1 MGGQDSRPAEIRQGN
16 ELVGLAMGQPTP
28 SSWGRHDYLQ
38 GSGILRSRNTI
49 IQSMQLLIALILG
62 LTQGL
67 TEFIPVSSS
76 GHLIL
81 VGHFFNFQYSGLAF
95 DTALD
100 IGTLAALYLFF
111 ARDFIE
117 LAHDLIKGGPKRKLA
132 LYILAATVPGVI
144 IGVLIQHAA
153 ETIFRD
159 ARLVAVNLIWVG
171 ILMFLVDRFSRRQ
184 LHVESV
190 TLPRALTVGV
200 AQALALIPGVSRSGI
215 TITASRALGFDR
227 VAATRFSF
235 LLSAPIITGATLKVL
250 LSDGNAAEMMKVPL
264 LYGVGIL
271 AAFVSG
277 YLAIKFLLAY
287 LSHHSLG
294 VFAIYRIVVGVIILV
309 IGLR

>member
-1 MGGQDSRPAEIRQGN
+1 
-16 ELVGLAMGQPTP
+16 
-28 SSWGRHDYLQ
+28 
-38 GSGILRSRNTI
+38 
-49 IQSMQLLIALILG
+49 MQLLDALILG

-67 TEFIPVSSS
+67 TEFIRVSSS

-81 VGHFFNFQYSGLAF
+81 VGHFLQFQYSGLAF

-117 LAHDLIKGGPKRKLA
+117 LAHDFIKGGPKRKLA
-132 LYILAATVPGVI
+132 IYLLLATIPGVV

-153 ETIFRD
+153 ETVFRD
-159 ARLVAVNLIWVG
+159 ARLVALNLIWVG
-171 ILMFLVDRFSRRQ
+171 IVMFVVDRFSRRD
-184 LHVESV
+184 LHIQAV

-200 AQALALIPGVSRSGI
+200 AQALALVPGVSRSGI

-250 LSDGNAAEMMKVPL
+250 VSDGNAHEMLSVPL
-264 LYGVGIL
+264 LYGTGIA
-271 AAFVSG
+271 AAFISG
-277 YLAIKFLLAY
+277 YLAIKFLLRY
-287 LSHHSLG
+287 LSRHGLG
-294 VFAIYRIVVGVIILV
+294 IFAAYRVAVGIIILL